1 MEKMNFKKKFI
12 KNLMCYCFDGIIKID
27 DFDIGDI

>member
-1 MEKMNFKKKFI
+1 MEKMNFYKNCI
-12 KNLMCYCFDGIIKID
+12 KNLTCYCFDDIIKID